1 MEQHRGTFKVNLEIM
16 LRSCGDFRHIVNF
29 SPRLKMRA
37 LAISCQKIRHS
48 ANIAQLV
55 FILPRKH
62 TVSLVRKWA
71 ASRRK
76 AVETG
81 EIRKRNHGLTA
92 PAVDGTVLA
101 IPLTQAAVGPFR
113 SV

>member
-16 LRSCGDFRHIVNF
+16 LRWCGDFRHIANF
-29 SPRLKMRA
+29 SPRLTTPH
-37 LAISCQKIRHS
+37 LIILCQKIRHS
-48 ANIAQLV
+48 ANIAQLT

-62 TVSLVRKWA
+62 TVILVMKWA
-71 ASRRK
+71 VSPRK
-76 AVETG
+76 VVKTD
-81 EIRKRNHGLTA
+81 EIHKKNHRLTA
-92 PAVDGTVLA
+92 FAADGMVLA